1 MLKFDIHSVSF
12 INCIPKVLLVIG
24 NILTSQLLFYLFN
37 IGMTQLIYDLFH
49 KNGGG
54 FKTHITFSMELFVT
68 IVTVFGQWL
77 LSQRATWL
85 MGQGS
90 WISFLKKMLLRLKLI
105 RKSKTITVYIL

>member
-68 IVTVFGQWL
+68 IGHGSRAVAVVAESYLVDGAGCMDQFPKKNTVKIKIY
-77 LSQRATWL
+77 T
-85 MGQGS
+85 
-90 WISFLKKMLLRLKLI
+90 
-105 RKSKTITVYIL
+105 